1 MRRFFTVFITM
12 ILLSGVFLFG
22 CSEEQIDRGKEL
34 RPVMET
40 CDSKWT
46 LDFPDGTAS
55 FKQLADYI
63 ARWGD
68 NAGLDITKKAD
79 HYMVLTNPATKGM
92 KKEPSVTLSVSV
104 DPSMLRTDGP
114 QLSLGMASV
123 LGPLQHGRLRLIIT
137 EVSDELYPGAEE
149 LDPKYL
155 KCDHFI
161 DLCTGSSDMIY
172 TAGPMHSTGLL
183 TCGAKRTS
191 PEYGNAFRISI
202 HIPDEIDPYVY
213 DKEHSLPNPVNV
225 IGDLLASAKSSGR
238 LFEIASFTAKENGD
252 FLPTD
257 AKAVV
262 VIDDNNVEAF
272 QKRFEKSY
280 EAFEKRFGELELV
293 SESEKDEADETAAE
307 EEAPP
312 AFTYT
317 MEPVDVPSRVLR
329 QNASDN
335 IISLMYTLQTGIHL
349 QDEASGD
356 LTAASYIRSLST
368 RGGKFRLVLDMRSR
382 DQASMEEM
390 SGNYLITSGLCDV
403 DYENSAPDRL
413 WTCKKDSSLAAWFIA
428 SVNEDEKDTTCMQS
442 SECDV
447 FYAARHDL
455 DIISYHFKKDHRP
468 EVLENLLAYMTSL
481 STNN

>member
-1 MRRFFTVFITM
+1 MRRFFTVFITL
-12 ILLSGVFLFG
+12 ILLSGFFLFG

-55 FKQLADYI
+55 FKQVADYI
-63 ARWGD
+63 ARWGE
-68 NAGLDITKKAD
+68 NAGLKITKKAD
-79 HYMVLTNPATKGM
+79 HYIVLTNPATNGM

-104 DPSMLRTDGP
+104 DPAKLRSDGP

-137 EVSDELYPGAEE
+137 ETSDQLYPGAEE
-149 LDPKYL
+149 LAPKYL

-161 DLCTGSSDMIY
+161 NLCMSNSDKIY
-172 TAGPMHSTGLL
+172 TAGPMSSTGLL
-183 TCGAKRTS
+183 TCAAKRIS
-191 PEYGNAFRISI
+191 PEYTNAFRISI
-202 HIPDEIDPYVY
+202 HIPDGIDPYVY

-238 LFEIASFTAKENGD
+238 LFEIASFTAKENGS

-272 QKRFEKSY
+272 QTRFEKSY
-280 EAFEKRFGELELV
+280 EAFADRFDDLELEPG
-293 SESEKDEADETAAE
+293 SEKAENDKTAGDEDT
-307 EEAPP
+307 PP

-317 MEPVDVPSRVLR
+317 MEPVEVPSKVLK

-368 RGGKFRLVLDMRSR
+368 KDGKLRLVLDMRSR
-382 DQASMEEM
+382 DIGSMEEM

-403 DYENSAPDRL
+403 DYEDSTPQRV
-413 WTCKKDSSLAAWFIA
+413 WTCKDDSSLAAWFIA
-428 SVNEDEKDTTCMQS
+428 SVNEDETDTTCMQS

-447 FYAARHDL
+447 FYAARKNL

-468 EVLENLLAYMTSL
+468 DVLENLLAYMTSL